1 MAPGGVPLALARDRP
16 APQEGSPRWMPQ
28 DAQTVIDRSLSAL
41 VCEQLIRPFPAE
53 PAGEDAFR

>member
-1 MAPGGVPLALARDRP
+1 
-16 APQEGSPRWMPQ
+16 MPQ